1 MAEEEAL
8 FHGAVSERS
17 TDDHARSF
25 DTNFEL
31 VRLSIPPIVVEAEH
45 ITLVKGPDRTSNRTD
60 RWHIQSAVAEI
71 HQAGPSCRGDDRD
84 HGCAGIRACLLQ

>member
-31 VRLSIPPIVVEAEH
+31 VRLSIPPIVVKAEH
-45 ITLVKGPDRTSNRTD
+45 VTLVERPKRAPDRRD
-60 RWHIQSAVAEI
+60 GRHVHLAFAESAQWRA
-71 HQAGPSCRGDDRD
+71 PSARPS
-84 HGCAGIRACLLQ
+84 HG